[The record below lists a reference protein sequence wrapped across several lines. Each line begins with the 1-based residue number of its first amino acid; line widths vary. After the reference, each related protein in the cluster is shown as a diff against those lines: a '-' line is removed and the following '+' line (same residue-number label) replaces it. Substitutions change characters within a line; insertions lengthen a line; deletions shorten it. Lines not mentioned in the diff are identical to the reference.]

1 MVPRKQSELESLM
14 FRPVL
19 AAALAAT
26 LTTPAVA
33 DDAMAGKWQCDYGVR
48 KTSSAAQ
55 SSAAWFEVT
64 FTDHGT
70 YHGAGKA
77 IAAGSALPM
86 TLRGTWKIDETGTL
100 SMLGVSEV
108 TNRQVPFRFFSDRV
122 DADTFKRVEMKG
134 ATEY

>member
-1 MVPRKQSELESLM
+1 MPRAIAAIA
-14 FRPVL
+14 F
-19 AAALAAT
+19 AALVSA
-26 LTTPAVA
+26 PALA
-33 DDAMAGKWQCDYGVR
+33 DEGMAGKWQCDYGIR
-48 KTSSAAQ
+48 KISSATQ

-77 IAAGSALPM
+77 VAAGSALPM
-86 TLRGTWKIDETGTL
+86 TLRGTWKIDGDGTL

-134 ATEY
+134 AAEYRTACRRTE